1 MLEFFSPPTSLDS
14 LGFALLI
21 GISAVSSFITASIGI
36 GGGMIMLAVLAQAL
50 PINAVIPVH
59 AVVQLGSNSG
69 RAVMLSKHIS
79 WKLLVYFAAGS
90 LIGALVGGQL
100 VIKLPIDIYCAA
112 YLLYLFFTAL
122 GCRRNGAYQATQ
134 LY

>member
-21 GISAVSSFITASIGI
+21 GISALSSFITASIGI

-100 VIKLPIDIYCAA
+100 VIKLPIDI
-112 YLLYLFFTAL
+112 LRLSLIHI
-122 GCRRNGAYQATQ
+122 
-134 LY
+134 